1 MENRAQPS
9 ALSIVPTHRGRP
21 EGGEMKKRVLKK
33 IAVLAA
39 PIIWRKIRGRHSWHR
54 HRGRHG
60 RSHHFGHKR
69 RGIWL

>member
-1 MENRAQPS
+1 
-9 ALSIVPTHRGRP
+9 
-21 EGGEMKKRVLKK
+21 MKKRLLKK

-39 PIIWRKIRGRHSWHR
+39 PIIWRRIRGRRGRHHNWHH
-54 HRGRHG
+54 HRGWHG

>member
-1 MENRAQPS
+1 
-9 ALSIVPTHRGRP
+9 
-21 EGGEMKKRVLKK
+21 MKKRLLKK

-39 PIIWRKIRGRHSWHR
+39 PIIWRRIRGRRGRHHSWHR
-54 HRGRHG
+54 HRGWHG